1 MEFDENKPV
10 DGAEKTTTEE
20 TPSNEETQTPEV
32 DKNDYAAQILALQ
45 EEYKKKFEA
54 QQAAFDK
61 RLAERDKVISQ
72 LLTGNADEPAP
83 DNDIVSRI
91 NATRNYKKW

>member
-1 MEFDENKPV
+1 MEFEENKLV
-10 DGAEKTTTEE
+10 DGAETTTTAE
-20 TPSNEETQTPEV
+20 TPPNEAPEA

-45 EEYKKKFEA
+45 EEYNKKFEA

-72 LLTGNADEPAP
+72 LLTGNAEELAP

>member
-1 MEFDENKPV
+1 MEFEENKPV
-10 DGAEKTTTEE
+10 DGAETTTTTE
-20 TPSNEETQTPEV
+20 TPPNEETPEA

>member
-1 MEFDENKPV
+1 MEFEENKPV
-10 DGAEKTTTEE
+10 DGAETTTTAETPNEE
-20 TPSNEETQTPEV
+20 TPEA

-45 EEYKKKFEA
+45 EEYKKKLDA
-54 QQAAFDK
+54 QQAAFAK
-61 RLAERDKVISQ
+61 RLAERDKVITQ

-91 NATRNYKKW
+91 NTTRNYKKW

>member
-1 MEFDENKPV
+1 MEFEENKPV
-10 DGAEKTTTEE
+10 DGAETTTTEE
-20 TPSNEETQTPEV
+20 TPSNEETPEV

>member
-1 MEFDENKPV
+1 MEFEENKPV
-10 DGAEKTTTEE
+10 DGAETTTTTE
-20 TPSNEETQTPEV
+20 TPPNEETPEG